1 MVKKIVNE
9 EVSLFEGKKN
19 KTKSLSQNPT
29 NITQSLLSLLTISV
43 RQIYILA
50 VRQCSYLAKWYTLWV
65 YWPFV
70 KGGPPGV
77 RGSRGLSG
85 G

>member
-1 MVKKIVNE
+1 MKKSHYLKE
-9 EVSLFEGKKN
+9 KN
-19 KTKSLSQNPT
+19 KTKTLSQNPT
-29 NITQSLLSLLTISV
+29 NITQSLLSLLSISV
-43 RQIYILA
+43 RQIYIHVLA

-70 KGGPPGV
+70 RGGPPGV